1 MNIGKCSVCGQIAPL
16 GIDDR
21 CEICLQDWRN

>member
-1 MNIGKCSVCGQIAPL
+1 MKIGKCSVCGIKTSL

-21 CEICLQDWRN
+21 CNNCLKGDE

>member
-1 MNIGKCSVCGQIAPL
+1 MNIGKCSVCGREEDL

-21 CEICLQDWRN
+21 CGECRK

>member
-1 MNIGKCSVCGQIAPL
+1 MNIGKCSVCGKEAPL

-21 CEICLQDWRN
+21 CWFCQGDLE